1 MLTVNYF
8 AAAKA
13 ARGAETDELDTSGLG
28 TDREPTVGDVL
39 DHLGAVHTQGRAAGN
54 TLAQVFGRCTFLLDG
69 TSSRRDAPVASARQL
84 DIMPPFAGG

>member
-8 AAAKA
+8 AAARA
-13 ARGAETDELDTSGLG
+13 ARGAETDELDASALG
-28 TDREPTVGDVL
+28 AQGNPTVGDVL

-54 TLAQVFGRCTFLLDG
+54 TLAEVFGRCTFLLDG
-69 TSSRRDAPVASARQL
+69 TASRRDTPVASARQL